1 MDWPDKLLRVR
12 GRTVSQAWPA
22 ICRGIGMQK
31 YTVLGISLCDY
42 GVREALR
49 NTDGF
54 LHSGG
59 LNTVA
64 YISGAILAQA
74 SKEEDLKRCVERI
87 DMTICA
93 EADVLEAVGIAG
105 RNRVREIDEQSY
117 LRELL
122 RKLNRNR
129 NSVYLLAE
137 TAEGLE
143 GFKDII
149 TEYQENLFI
158 RGCGAYEDFD
168 RQPERLVNALNDLT
182 PDVVISCMPWMGD
195 FRLTYEYGQYVN
207 AKLWVSLPLGI
218 VNPIRKTSFFTG
230 MSRRL
235 KNRLFTKQVN
245 EYNNSRKPGD
255 GL

>member
-1 MDWPDKLLRVR
+1 
-12 GRTVSQAWPA
+12 
-22 ICRGIGMQK
+22 MQK
-31 YTVLGISLCDY
+31 YTILGISLCDY

-54 LHSGG
+54 LRSGG

-64 YISGAILAQA
+64 YISGTVLAQA
-74 SKEEDLKRCVERI
+74 SREEGLKRCVERI
-87 DMTICA
+87 DMTISA
-93 EADVLEAVGIAG
+93 EPDVLEAVGIAG

-129 NSVYLLAE
+129 NGVYLLAE
-137 TAEGLE
+137 TDGGLE
-143 GFKDII
+143 DFKDII
-149 TEYQENLFI
+149 TEYQENLYI

-182 PDVVISCMPWMGD
+182 PDVVISRMPWPVD
-195 FRLTYEYGQYVN
+195 FSLTYEYGQYVN
-207 AKLWVSLPLGI
+207 ARLWISLPPGI
-218 VNPIRKTSFFTG
+218 VNPIRKASFFAG

-245 EYNNSRKPGD
+245 EYNNSQRTQRD
-255 GL
+255 R